1 MSSEFSEDLKKI
13 FYAGVGAIALS
24 EEKAKAVYE
33 ELVRRGEIAVEHGK
47 VVNEELKHDLRKAKK
62 EFEQRVREN
71 CKPTKEDV
79 LRDLGKL
86 SKEDL
91 EEIKRQMNDMESTDE
106 QSETAETANR
116 TDGGEER
123 GEKE

>member
-24 EEKAKAVYE
+24 EEKAKSIFE

-47 VVNEELKHDLRKAKK
+47 VVNEELKHDIRKAKR
-62 EFEQRVREN
+62 EFEQRVRED

-86 SKEDL
+86 SKEEL
-91 EEIKRQMNDMESTDE
+91 EEIKRQMNDMESNNE
-106 QSETAETANR
+106 QSTA
-116 TDGGEER
+116 DGGVEGTDSGAGC